1 MSRLL
6 AVRPVH
12 NLQDTERLRTL
23 YDELQTGVRS
33 LEALGV
39 ASSTYGVLLLTVLG
53 KSFLDYDSLSTV
65 LTQAEAAVNSRP
77 LTFVSSDAGELMPS
91 SPAHFLVGRKLTSL
105 PPLRDT
111 TEVKSAADSQIRRW
125 KQRST
130 LVDSFWRRWRLEYL
144 LQLRSAHVIKPGK
157 GRSINEGDIV
167 LLGDDRAHR
176 QMWKLCRVLELS
188 RCFPPIWRSGNFPRK
203 RRPNTRLPNKESFDD
218 RYNPCT
224 RLSSTTNQL
233 PWDEDDQE

>member
-77 LTFVSSDAGELMPS
+77 LTFVSSDAGGAYAFVTCPLPGRPQANQFAS
-91 SPAHFLVGRKLTSL
+91 SPRNDGS
-105 PPLRDT
+105 
-111 TEVKSAADSQIRRW
+111 EVDRR
-125 KQRST
+125 
-130 LVDSFWRRWRLEYL
+130 
-144 LQLRSAHVIKPGK
+144 
-157 GRSINEGDIV
+157 
-167 LLGDDRAHR
+167 
-176 QMWKLCRVLELS
+176 
-188 RCFPPIWRSGNFPRK
+188 
-203 RRPNTRLPNKESFDD
+203 
-218 RYNPCT
+218 
-224 RLSSTTNQL
+224 
-233 PWDEDDQE
+233 

>member
-39 ASSTYGVLLLTVLG
+39 ASSTCGVLLLTVLG

-77 LTFVSSDAGELMPS
+77 LTFVSSDAG
-91 SPAHFLVGRKLTSL
+91 
-105 PPLRDT
+105 
-111 TEVKSAADSQIRRW
+111 
-125 KQRST
+125 
-130 LVDSFWRRWRLEYL
+130 
-144 LQLRSAHVIKPGK
+144 
-157 GRSINEGDIV
+157 
-167 LLGDDRAHR
+167 
-176 QMWKLCRVLELS
+176 
-188 RCFPPIWRSGNFPRK
+188 
-203 RRPNTRLPNKESFDD
+203 
-218 RYNPCT
+218 
-224 RLSSTTNQL
+224 
-233 PWDEDDQE
+233 

>member
-12 NLQDTERLRTL
+12 NLQDTERLRRL

-77 LTFVSSDAGELMPS
+77 LTFVSSDAGELMPL

-105 PPLRDT
+105 PPLRET
-111 TEVKSAADSQIRRW
+111 TEVKSTADSQIRRW

-130 LVDSFWRRWRLEYL
+130 LVDPFWRRWRLEYL

-203 RRPNTRLPNKESFDD
+203 RRPNTRLPNKRELRRPVQALYPLELND
-218 RYNPCT
+218 
-224 RLSSTTNQL
+224 
-233 PWDEDDQE
+233 